1 MDCLKGKTAVVTGAS
16 SGIGRQTAIKLAEE
30 GCRVVIAARRSDKLD
45 ETAAKMPQNAECLAV
60 QADITNQ
67 SDVRALFDAAV
78 QRFGSLDILVNNAGR
93 GLKADIADI
102 QLEDWQKTLDVNLT
116 GVFLCSR
123 EALRIMKKR
132 GINGKIITVS
142 SMIGLL
148 PAPGFA
154 AYGASKHGVTGFMW
168 SLYWEAKSSGIKTA
182 SIYPAR
188 VDTEFFD
195 SHGYDERPSKGQM
208 LSARDIAEHVAAAAS
223 GSFLRTAGV
232 VLRNCIK
239 RIKGYFS
246 LLLS

>member
-16 SGIGRQTAIKLAEE
+16 SGIGRQIAVKLAEE
-30 GCRVVIAARRSDKLD
+30 GCRVVIAARRTDKLD
-45 ETAAKMPQNAECLAV
+45 ETAAQMPPNAQCLSV

-67 SDVRALFDAAV
+67 SDVRALFDVAV

-102 QLEDWQKTLDVNLT
+102 KLEDWQKTLAVNLT

-123 EALRIMKKR
+123 EGLRIMKQR
-132 GINGKIITVS
+132 SINGKIITVS

-168 SLYWEAKSSGIKTA
+168 SLYWEAKKYGIKTA

-195 SHGYDERPSKGQM
+195 SHGYEKRPSKGQM
-208 LSARDIAEHVAAAAS
+208 LSARDIADHAAAIAS
-223 GSFLRTAGV
+223 GSFLRTAAV
-232 VLRNCIK
+232 VLKNSLK
-239 RIKGYFS
+239 RIRGYFS
-246 LLLS
+246 MLFS